1 LIIIEQATPAR
12 MADNL
17 MIYKYVVK
25 NTARQKGM
33 TKHVIPCSPRGPPSS
48 SGSQANPSQC

>member
-1 LIIIEQATPAR
+1 MRFNYAHR

-25 NTARQKGM
+25 NTARQ
-33 TKHVIPCSPRGPPSS
+33 PRK
-48 SGSQANPSQC
+48 